1 MSILI
6 ENIMIVT
13 MDQEQDVIGK
23 GYILIKDNK
32 IKEVNVGEYLGKEE
46 NLYKIDG
53 KDHCAM
59 PGLINAHT
67 HAGMTIFRGYGEG
80 LPLMR
85 WLNEKIWP
93 IESKLKNNHVKIATE
108 LAALEMLRSG
118 TTCFNDMYFYEEEVI
133 KVAKEFNIR
142 GVIGVSIMG
151 DNWEHQLKEAIDLD
165 KKIKEDKSGLIDSM
179 IAPHSP
185 YTLSIDALKTIAKE
199 AKLKNKNIHIHI
211 SETQDEVNIIKERY
225 NKTSCELLQDIGIF
239 NSKVAGAHCVYLTDN
254 DMNILKENGASVIYN
269 PQSNMKLASGIARI
283 AEMNDIDINVCLG
296 TDGTSSNNNLNMIEE
311 METGTILQKLYYKDA
326 TKLNAK
332 QVLKMATYNGAM
344 ALMNDKKL
352 GKIKEDYLADIVLL
366 DLNKPNM
373 IPINDIHSN
382 IVFSANGSEVD
393 YVIVNGNIVMEKGEF
408 KHIDEEKV
416 LHNFKEMC
424 NDIFNRQ

>member
-13 MDQEQDVIGK
+13 MDQEQDVIEK

-59 PGLINAHT
+59 PGLVNAHT

-185 YTLSIDALKTIAKE
+185 YTLSIDALQTIAKE

-211 SETQDEVNIIKERY
+211 SETQDEVNIVKERY

-283 AEMNDIDINVCLG
+283 AEMNDIGINVCLG

-326 TKLNAK
+326 TKINAK

-393 YVIVNGNIVMEKGEF
+393 YVIVNGDIVMEKGEF

-424 NDIFNRQ
+424 NDIFNS

>member
-1 MSILI
+1 MSILV

-424 NDIFNRQ
+424 NDIFNS

>member
-1 MSILI
+1 MNTLI

-13 MDQEQDVIGK
+13 MDEGQEIINE
-23 GYILIKDNK
+23 GYILIKDDK
-32 IKEVNVGEYLGKEE
+32 INEVKAGSYLGNKE
-46 NLYKIDG
+46 NLYIING
-53 KDHCAM
+53 KGHCAM

-67 HAGMTIFRGYGEG
+67 HAAMTIFRGYGEG

-85 WLNEKIWP
+85 WLKEKIWP
-93 IESKLKNNHVKIATE
+93 IESKLKGEHVKIATE

-118 TTCFNDMYFYEEEVI
+118 TTCFNDMYFYEDEVI
-133 KVAKEFNIR
+133 KVSKEFNIR
-142 GVIGVSIMG
+142 GIIGVSIMG
-151 DNWEHQLKEAIDLD
+151 ENWEQQLKEAMDID
-165 KKIKEDKSGLIDSM
+165 KKIKEDKSGLLDSL

-185 YTLSIDALKTIAKE
+185 YTLSKEALETIGKE
-199 AKLKNKNIHIHI
+199 AKSNNKNIHIHI
-211 SETQDEVNIIKERY
+211 SETQDEVNIIKEKY
-225 NKTSCELLQDIGIF
+225 NKTSCEFLQDVGIF
-239 NSKVAGAHCVYLTDN
+239 DSKVAAAHCVYLTDK

-283 AEMNDIDINVCLG
+283 ADMLDKDINVCIG

-326 TKLNAK
+326 TKLSAK
-332 QVLKMATYNGAM
+332 KALEMATYNGAK
-344 ALMNDKKL
+344 ALINNKKL

-373 IPINDIHSN
+373 VPVNDIHSN

-393 YVIVNGNIVMEKGEF
+393 HVIVNGTIVMEKGEF

-416 LHNFKEMC
+416 LYNFKEMC
-424 NDIFNRQ
+424 KDIFDN

>member
-80 LPLMR
+80 LPLMK

-416 LHNFKEMC
+416 LHNFREMC

>member
-1 MSILI
+1 MNILI

-13 MDQEQDVIGK
+13 MDEEREIINE
-23 GYILIKDNK
+23 GYILIKNDK
-32 IKEVNVGEYLGKEE
+32 INEVKSGAYLGNKES
-46 NLYKIDG
+46 LYIING

-67 HAGMTIFRGYGEG
+67 HAAMTIFRGYGEG

-93 IESKLKNNHVKIATE
+93 IESKLKGEHVKIATE

-118 TTCFNDMYFYEEEVI
+118 TTCFNDMYFYEDEVI
-133 KVAKEFNIR
+133 KVSKEFNIR
-142 GVIGVSIMG
+142 GIIGVSIMG
-151 DNWEHQLKEAIDLD
+151 DNWEQQLKEAMDID
-165 KKIKEDKSGLIDSM
+165 KKIKEDKSGLLDCL

-185 YTLSIDALKTIAKE
+185 YTLSKEALEVIGKE
-199 AKLKNKNIHIHI
+199 AKSNNKNIHIHI
-211 SETQDEVNIIKERY
+211 SETQDEVNIIKEKY
-225 NKTSCELLQDIGIF
+225 NKTSCEFLQDVGIF
-239 NSKVAGAHCVYLTDN
+239 NSKVAAAHCVYLTDK

-269 PQSNMKLASGIARI
+269 PQSNMKLASGIAKI
-283 AEMNDIDINVCLG
+283 ADMIDMDINVCLG

-311 METGTILQKLYYKDA
+311 METGIVLQKLYYKDA
-326 TKLNAK
+326 TKLSAK
-332 QVLKMATYNGAM
+332 KALEMATYNGAR
-344 ALMNDKKL
+344 ALMNNKKL

-373 IPINDIHSN
+373 VPVNDIHSN
-382 IVFSANGSEVD
+382 IVFSANGSEVE

-408 KHIDEEKV
+408 KHIDAERV
-416 LHNFKEMC
+416 LYNFKQMC
-424 NDIFNRQ
+424 KDIFNS

>member
-13 MDQEQDVIGK
+13 MDQEQDVIEK

-59 PGLINAHT
+59 PGLVNAHT

-424 NDIFNRQ
+424 NDIFNS

>member
-424 NDIFNRQ
+424 NDIFNS

>member
-80 LPLMR
+80 LTLMR

-382 IVFSANGSEVD
+382 IVFSANASEVD

-424 NDIFNRQ
+424 NDIFNS

>member
-13 MDQEQDVIGK
+13 MEQEQDVIEK

-32 IKEVNVGEYLGKEE
+32 IKEVNAGEYLGKEE

-118 TTCFNDMYFYEEEVI
+118 TTCFNDMYFYEEEII

-142 GVIGVSIMG
+142 SVIGVSIMG

-185 YTLSIDALKTIAKE
+185 YTLSIEALQTIAKE

-211 SETQDEVNIIKERY
+211 SETQDEVNIIKEKY

-239 NSKVAGAHCVYLTDN
+239 NSKVAGAHCVYLTHN
-254 DMNILKENGASVIYN
+254 DMKILKENGASVIYN

-283 AEMNDIDINVCLG
+283 AEMNDIGINVCLG

-332 QVLKMATYNGAM
+332 QVLKMATYNGAR

-393 YVIVNGNIVMEKGEF
+393 YVIVNGDIVMEKGEF
-408 KHIDEEKV
+408 KHIDEEKI

-424 NDIFNRQ
+424 NDIFNSQ